1 MADGPV
7 PSIPPRNL
15 QTNKPNITAN
25 NQTDVERRIEK
36 TSEID
41 PDEQRRR
48 FREMVEKPKSSP
60 VEEPKTPF
68 DLFKSSNHAS
78 NHRSKKVSA
87 APPPSPMMQPT
98 SDASLQSSLNQTAV
112 PNVSY
117 SPAPSTSLA
126 GTSSPD
132 NYNTSPLPQS
142 QTIWNNLDEPPAM
155 PLQAPVFEE
164 TAASSSRSYN
174 ESTDQQDDQGST
186 QTTAGE
192 NPNVPVKKKPTT
204 SVANA
209 KASKIATTHK
219 TGTVSD
225 SKPELESQAAS
236 TERPSQNIP
245 AGSTSAAQS
254 GGVPPQHKK
263 QTTDQTNAA
272 NAAIPAAPANAGTG
286 ASQQDTNEKKS
297 QTSSPARSTK
307 DVSGA
312 PTPIEDNEAG
322 PEGAPMFSEE
332 EPGEKD
338 DNKKPSQG
346 SASAA
351 QMTAP
356 TTSTFPSEAMPV
368 AQAATTAAAP
378 YLAPETLSMYFHM
391 VGTIVGMATPSGD
404 SKTEFVLNAASF
416 ANSKFYGST
425 ISIEKF
431 ATAPYAFNIL
441 LTGSKEAVDAF
452 NQYIPNLRAAFEKGN
467 FAFEINRIDTSYER
481 PLFRRKDSSKDRDSS
496 KDKGSEK
503 DRQKG
508 N

>member
-15 QTNKPNITAN
+15 QPNKPNITAN

-48 FREMVEKPKSSP
+48 FREMVEKPKPSP
-60 VEEPKTPF
+60 IEEPKTPF
-68 DLFKSSNHAS
+68 ELFKSSNHT
-78 NHRSKKVSA
+78 SKKVSA
-87 APPPSPMMQPT
+87 APPPSPMAQPT
-98 SDASLQSSLNQTAV
+98 PDASLQTSLNQTAV

-142 QTIWNNLDEPPAM
+142 QTIWSNLDEPPAM

-174 ESTDQQDDQGST
+174 ESTDQQDDQDST
-186 QTTAGE
+186 QAAPGE
-192 NPNVPVKKKPTT
+192 NPNAPVKKKPT
-204 SVANA
+204 
-209 KASKIATTHK
+209 ASFAAGKGQKGQAPYK
-219 TGTVSD
+219 TGTVAD
-225 SKPELESQAAS
+225 SKPELESQAAA
-236 TERPSQNIP
+236 TAPSSQTIP
-245 AGSTSAAQS
+245 AGSKSAAK
-254 GGVPPQHKK
+254 GGDTSSQYKK
-263 QTTDQTNAA
+263 QSADQTTAVNAA
-272 NAAIPAAPANAGTG
+272 LPPAPATTETGT
-286 ASQQDTNEKKS
+286 SQQNNSGKQS
-297 QTSSPARSTK
+297 QTSAQARSTK
-307 DVSGA
+307 DMSGA
-312 PTPIEDNEAG
+312 SAPIAEENETASDA
-322 PEGAPMFSEE
+322 APLFPEE
-332 EPGEKD
+332 ESDEKD
-338 DNKKPSQG
+338 DNKKSSQG
-346 SASAA
+346 SNASA
-351 QMTAP
+351 QMTSP
-356 TTSTFPSEAMPV
+356 TNSTFPPEAMPV
-368 AQAATTAAAP
+368 AQAATAAAAP
-378 YLAPETLSMYFHM
+378 YIAPETLSMYFHM

-404 SKTEFVLNAASF
+404 SKTEFILNASSF
-416 ANSKFYGST
+416 SNSIFYGST

-431 ATAPYAFNIL
+431 ATAPYSFNIL

-467 FAFEINRIDTSYER
+467 FAFEINRIDTAYER
-481 PLFRRKDSSKDRDSS
+481 PLFRRKDSSKDKDSS
-496 KDKGSEK
+496 KEKGSDK